1 MNPIFEYSDTLNNP
15 YEAFFFDAQK
25 NNFPVSPH
33 WHYFME
39 LLYILKELPISKPIQ
54 TIMFWNPEI

>member
-25 NNFPVSPH
+25 NNLPVS
-33 WHYFME
+33 
-39 LLYILKELPISKPIQ
+39 I
-54 TIMFWNPEI
+54 